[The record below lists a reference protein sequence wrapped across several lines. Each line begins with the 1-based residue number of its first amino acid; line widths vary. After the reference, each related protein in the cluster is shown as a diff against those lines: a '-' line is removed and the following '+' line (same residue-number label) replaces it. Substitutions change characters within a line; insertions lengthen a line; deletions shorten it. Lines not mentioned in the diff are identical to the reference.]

1 MKIVY
6 IFCSCICRIYILVCR
21 NCLMAARQSTTE
33 APITNHLKER
43 KQGAAQMD
51 NTEKPTGT
59 VAEDTTIDFVSLDD
73 VSTTSF

>member
-1 MKIVY
+1 
-6 IFCSCICRIYILVCR
+6 
-21 NCLMAARQSTTE
+21 MAARQSTTE

>member
-1 MKIVY
+1 
-6 IFCSCICRIYILVCR
+6 
-21 NCLMAARQSTTE
+21 MATRQSTTE

-59 VAEDTTIDFVSLDD
+59 AVAEDMTIDFVSLDD